1 MSDMCALFVCHQA
14 FRLAVAG
21 WSLLSENEK
30 EAWKPAAAVDPNSE
44 ILASDMPG
52 SIESIET

>member
-1 MSDMCALFVCHQA
+1 MEKRH
-14 FRLAVAG
+14 G
-21 WSLLSENEK
+21 SLQ
-30 EAWKPAAAVDPNSE
+30 PAAAVDPNSE